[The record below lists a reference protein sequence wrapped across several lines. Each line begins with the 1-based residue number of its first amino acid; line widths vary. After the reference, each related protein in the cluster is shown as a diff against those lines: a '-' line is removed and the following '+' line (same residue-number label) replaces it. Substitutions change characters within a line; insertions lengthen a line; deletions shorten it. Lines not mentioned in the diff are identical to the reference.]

1 MLGVDAPVRISGD
14 LANSPGIT
22 LEGPRGRVTLTSG
35 VICARRHIHM
45 SDVDAQRLGL
55 ADCSAVSVRID
66 SQGRDLVF
74 NDVTVRIAP
83 EFRLELHLD
92 TDEANAAGVS
102 TGDLAELLLP
112 VAGNTSPQRMR
123 NTPD

>member
-1 MLGVDAPVRISGD
+1 M
-14 LANSPGIT
+14 
-22 LEGPRGRVTLTSG
+22 
-35 VICARRHIHM
+35 
-45 SDVDAQRLGL
+45 
-55 ADCSAVSVRID
+55 
-66 SQGRDLVF
+66 F
-74 NDVTVRIAP
+74 IAP